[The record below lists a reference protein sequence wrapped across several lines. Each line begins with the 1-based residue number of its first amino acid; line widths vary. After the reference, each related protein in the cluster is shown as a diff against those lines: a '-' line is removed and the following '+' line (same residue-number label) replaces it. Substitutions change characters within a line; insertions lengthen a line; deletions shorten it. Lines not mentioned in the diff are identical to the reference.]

1 MRILQKRMV
10 QFALVMTFALLFAAC
25 AAKVRISA
33 PKMCQAHGG
42 TYDASA
48 QSCTYTSSTKS
59 VKESCEAQGG
69 WYDPGPQEC
78 MVMQ

>member
-1 MRILQKRMV
+1 MRIRQKCAV
-10 QFALVMTFALLFAAC
+10 QFVLVAVFALLFTAC
-25 AAKVRISA
+25 AAKVRIGA

-59 VKESCEAQGG
+59 AKESCEAQGG

-78 MVMQ
+78 MIMQ